1 MKVSLDQQI
10 EEVDRE
16 LALRRDVYEIAVSK
30 GKMRRAVADYH
41 MNRMKAVRATLD
53 MRQAVQDV
61 NTAWSAR
68 TVAPLRFGVG
78 IHTGEVVLSS
88 IDFAQ
93 QT

>member
-41 MNRMKAVRATLD
+41 MNRMKAVRATLVWL
-53 MRQAVQDV
+53 QE
-61 NTAWSAR
+61 NEPTIKAR
-68 TVAPLRFGVG
+68 
-78 IHTGEVVLSS
+78 
-88 IDFAQ
+88 FAQ
-93 QT
+93 